1 MKISGLVLLPESQRT
16 MPNLRIALIHNS
28 SPLDGGSF
36 TYESNISRYLKN
48 SLPSNYELVDF
59 YKGGKN
65 KASKK
70 LNTYRMASPQIF
82 LAMLRQSALGF
93 QILKTLK
100 LDKSRF
106 EKFLLS
112 NKFDF
117 VYFLSPNPSALAI
130 FNIPMLNTVWDLGHR
145 HYPEFEEFS
154 FDGRFQKREYFYNNV
169 LNRSSH
175 VIVDG
180 EKTKSELIE
189 YYGVQEARITSLGL
203 FPHQGLHDC
212 NSSCGQEDYVFYPAQ
227 FWKHKNHETLIS
239 AFAKLLPEHPGLK
252 LYFSGSDKGNLPRIK
267 SIVNE
272 LGLTNSVDFLGFIST
287 EEMSRCYSHARFVV
301 FPSMLGYTNL
311 PPLES
316 LLLGTPV
323 LVSDV
328 HSYDFVLPEEY
339 FLKVPS
345 LDVEK
350 WTDAMLQI
358 LSRPKIAFTS
368 EDLPNFLPDVKK
380 VREIFSPVG
389 SMN

>member
-1 MKISGLVLLPESQRT
+1 MT
-16 MPNLRIALIHNS
+16 NLRIALIHNS
-28 SPLDGGSF
+28 SPLEGGSY
-36 TYESNISRYLKN
+36 TYESNISKYLKN

-65 KASKK
+65 KVSKK
-70 LNTYRMASPQIF
+70 LNTYRVASFQIF
-82 LAMLRQSALGF
+82 LAMLRQSVLGL
-93 QILKTLK
+93 QILKTLN

-112 NKFDF
+112 NRFDF

-130 FNIPMLNTVWDLGHR
+130 LNIPMLNTVWDLGHR

-169 LNRSSH
+169 LNRSAH

-180 EKTKSELIE
+180 EKTKSELISF
-189 YYGVQEARITSLGL
+189 YGVQASRITPLGL
-203 FPHQGLHDC
+203 FPHLDPHKCD
-212 NSSCGQEDYVFYPAQ
+212 SSCSREEYVFYPAQ
-227 FWKHKNHETLIS
+227 FWNHKNHETLIS
-239 AFAKLLPEHPGLK
+239 AFARILPEHTGLK
-252 LYFSGSDKGNLPRIK
+252 LYFSGSDKGNLIRIK
-267 SIVNE
+267 TIVDE
-272 LGLTNSVDFLGFIST
+272 CGLTNSVKFLGFVST
-287 EEMSRCYSHARFVV
+287 EDVSRLYSHARFVA

-328 HSYDFVLPEEY
+328 HSYDFEIPKEY
-339 FLKVPS
+339 FAKVPS

-350 WTDAMLQI
+350 WAEAMRHLM
-358 LSRPKIAFTS
+358 SRPKIVFNL
-368 EDLPNFLPDVKK
+368 EDLPNFIPDAKK
-380 VREIFSPVG
+380 AHEIFKPVG

>member
-1 MKISGLVLLPESQRT
+1 

-28 SPLDGGSF
+28 SPQEGGSY
-36 TYESNISRYLKN
+36 TYESNISKYLKN
-48 SLPSNYELVDF
+48 SLPSNYELIDF
-59 YKGGKN
+59 YKGKKN

-70 LNTYRMASPQIF
+70 LNTYRFTSPQIF

-93 QILKTLK
+93 QILKMLK
-100 LDKSRF
+100 LEKTRF

-154 FDGRFQKREYFYNNV
+154 FDGRFQKREYFYKNV
-169 LNRSSH
+169 LNRSAH

-180 EKTKSELIE
+180 EMTKSELISF
-189 YYGVQEARITSLGL
+189 YGVQASRITPLGL
-203 FPHQGLHDC
+203 FPRIDPHKCD
-212 NSSCGQEDYVFYPAQ
+212 SSCSQEEFVFYPAQ
-227 FWKHKNHETLIS
+227 FWSHKNHETLIS
-239 AFAKLLPEHPGLK
+239 AFAKILPEHPRLK
-252 LYFSGSDKGNLPRIK
+252 LYFSGSDKGNLIRIK
-267 SIVNE
+267 TIVDE
-272 LGLTNSVDFLGFIST
+272 YGLTYSVKFLGFVST
-287 EEMSRCYSHARFVV
+287 EKMSHFYSHARFVA

-323 LVSDV
+323 LASDV
-328 HSYDFVLPEEY
+328 HSYDFEIPEEY
-339 FLKVPS
+339 FVKVPS

-350 WTDAMLQI
+350 WADAMQHLM
-358 LSRPKIAFTS
+358 SRPKIVFRS
-368 EDLPNFLPDVKK
+368 GDLPNFIPDAKK
-380 VREIFSPVG
+380 VLEIFKPVG

>member
-1 MKISGLVLLPESQRT
+1 

-28 SPLDGGSF
+28 SPLEGGSF
-36 TYESNISRYLKN
+36 TYESNISKYLKN
-48 SLPSNYELVDF
+48 NLPSSYELIDF

-65 KASKK
+65 KVSKK
-70 LNTYRMASPQIF
+70 LNTYRVASPQIF

-93 QILKTLK
+93 QILKFLK

-145 HYPEFEEFS
+145 HYPEIEEFS
-154 FDGRFQKREYFYNNV
+154 FDGRFQKRDYFYHNV
-169 LNRSSH
+169 LNRSAH

-180 EKTKSELIE
+180 EKTKSELISL
-189 YYGVQEARITSLGL
+189 YGVQASRITPLGL
-203 FPHQGLHDC
+203 FPHIDPHKCD
-212 NSSCGQEDYVFYPAQ
+212 SSCSQEEYVFYPAQ
-227 FWKHKNHETLIS
+227 FWNHKNHETLIL
-239 AFAKLLPEHPGLK
+239 AFAKILPEHPGLK
-252 LYFSGSDKGNLPRIK
+252 LYLSGTDKGNLIRIK
-267 SIVNE
+267 TIVAKY
-272 LGLTNSVDFLGFIST
+272 GITNSIKFLGFVSTDEIS
-287 EEMSRCYSHARFVV
+287 RLYSHARFVA

-328 HSYDFVLPEEY
+328 HSYDFEISKEY
-339 FLKVPS
+339 FERVPS

-350 WTDAMLQI
+350 WADAIRHLM
-358 LSRPKIAFTS
+358 SRPKIVFDVD
-368 EDLPNFLPDVKK
+368 ELPNFMPDAKK
-380 VREIFSPVG
+380 VHEIFKSVG